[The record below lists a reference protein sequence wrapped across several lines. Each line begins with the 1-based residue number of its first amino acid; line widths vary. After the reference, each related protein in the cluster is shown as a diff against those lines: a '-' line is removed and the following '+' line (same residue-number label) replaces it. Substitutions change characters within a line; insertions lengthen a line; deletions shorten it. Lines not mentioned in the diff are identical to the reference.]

1 MIHSLNTDI
10 KETFLIL
17 SFLPKFLEPVL
28 NEGHLFC
35 KVNKRESQN
44 NGKEEERDLSYEQ
57 LILRFISFLYLMYLP
72 HCKYYLEILILNN
85 INNI

>member
-17 SFLPKFLEPVL
+17 SFLPKFLDLVL

-35 KVNKRESQN
+35 RVNKRDSQN
-44 NGKEEERDLSYEQ
+44 HGKEEERDLS
-57 LILRFISFLYLMYLP
+57 LIQTINFEIYFIFVSYVSTTL
-72 HCKYYLEILILNN
+72 
-85 INNI
+85 